1 MIEFHKITTLKCEC
15 CGGDADFTEE
25 GRNTE
30 YDSVLCSECEAGN
43 HKESC
48 E

>member
-1 MIEFHKITTLKCEC
+1 MIEFHKITTLICEC
-15 CGGDADFTEE
+15 CGGNADFTEE
-25 GRNTE
+25 GPNAE
-30 YDSVLCSECEAGN
+30 YAQILCQECEAGN